1 MPQVLNFPPNFTWGA
16 ATSAYQIEG
25 AWDQDGRG
33 LSIWDTFSHTPGTT
47 YHNDNGDV
55 AADHYHRW
63 QEDIRLM
70 AKIGLKAYRFSISW
84 PRIFPEGKGKIN
96 PEGLDF
102 YDRLVDGLLEYQI
115 LPYPTLFH
123 WDLPQALQDKG
134 GWGERQT
141 AYYFADYAQ
150 AVGERL
156 SDRVTH
162 WITHNEP
169 FVAALL
175 GHFTGEHAPGAQDIG
190 LALQAT
196 HHLLLSHG
204 LAVQALR
211 ASAANPLQVGITL
224 NLETVQPASQNN
236 EEDQNAA
243 WRFDGI
249 INRMFL
255 DPIFLGAYPNDMLSL
270 FQPFFKDVLPGDL
283 EQISGPIDFLGINS
297 YSRAVIRHD
306 PDIPLISA
314 SQVLPVGNEYS
325 MMWEIYPQGLYELLN
340 RVWKDYQPAKIYVT
354 ENGVPVP
361 DDLDHDGRVRDYRR
375 IRYLRDHM
383 IQAHRAL
390 MEGVPLHGYFVWSL
404 LDNFEWAYGYR
415 MRFGLIYVN
424 FDTLERTIKESGRW
438 YASVIEQNGVD
449 SQPGG
454 PFLPC

>member
-1 MPQVLNFPPNFTWGA
+1 MTNLLTFPPNFTWGV

-33 LSIWDTFSHTPGTT
+33 LSIWDTFSHTPGNI
-47 YHNDNGDV
+47 YHDQNGDI

-63 QEDIRLM
+63 QKDIQLM
-70 AKIGLKAYRFSISW
+70 AELGLKAYRFSISW
-84 PRIFPEGKGKIN
+84 PRVLPEGRGKVN
-96 PEGLDF
+96 PAGLDF
-102 YDRLVDGLLEYQI
+102 YDRLVDELLENEIQ
-115 LPYPTLFH
+115 PFPTLFH
-123 WDLPQALQDKG
+123 WDLPQALQDQG

-141 AYYFADYAQ
+141 AYYFADYAR

-175 GHFTGEHAPGAQDIG
+175 GHFTGEHAPGVQDIS

-196 HHLLLSHG
+196 HYLLLSHG

-211 ASAANPLQVGITL
+211 NSSTSPLEVGITL
-224 NLETVQPASQNN
+224 NLETIHPASQS
-236 EEDQNAA
+236 EEDQKAA
-243 WRFDGI
+243 MRFDGV

-255 DPIFLGAYPNDMLSL
+255 DPIFHGSYPDDTLEM
-270 FQPFFKDVLPGDL
+270 FQPFFKGILPGDL
-283 EQISGPIDFLGINS
+283 EQISVPIDFLGVNS
-297 YSRAVIRHD
+297 YSRAVIRYD
-306 PDIPLISA
+306 PDSPLINA

-340 RVWKDYQPAKIYVT
+340 RVWKDYQPEVIYVT

-361 DDLDHDGRVRDYRR
+361 DDRDHDGRIRDYRR
-375 IRYLRDHM
+375 IRYLRDHI
-383 IQAHRAL
+383 IQAHHA
-390 MEGVPLHGYFVWSL
+390 MTEGVPLHGYFVWSF

-415 MRFGLIYVN
+415 MRFGLIYVD

-438 YASVIEQNGVD
+438 YANVIEQNGVD
-449 SQPGG
+449 SDPGG
-454 PFLPC
+454 PFIPC

>member
-1 MPQVLNFPPNFTWGA
+1 MPQILTFPKDFIWGV

-33 LSIWDTFSHTPGTT
+33 PSIWDTFSHTPGKI
-47 YHNDNGDV
+47 YQDQNGDI

-70 AKIGLKAYRFSISW
+70 AQLGLKAYRFSISW
-84 PRIFPEGKGKIN
+84 PRILPQGKGKIN
-96 PEGLDF
+96 PAGLDF
-102 YDRLVDGLLEYQI
+102 YDRLVDGLLENGI
-115 LPYPTLFH
+115 EPFPTLFH
-123 WDLPQALQDKG
+123 WDLPQALQDQG

-141 AYYFADYAQ
+141 AYYFADYAS
-150 AVGERL
+150 AVSERL

-169 FVAALL
+169 FVAAIL
-175 GHFTGEHAPGAQDIG
+175 GHFTGEHAPGEQDIS
-190 LALQAT
+190 LALKAT

-211 ASAANPLQVGITL
+211 TSASSSLQVGITL
-224 NLETVQPASQNN
+224 NLETIHPASPSQ
-236 EEDQNAA
+236 EDREAA

-255 DPIFLGAYPNDMLSL
+255 DPIFRGEYPDDTLSM
-270 FQPFFKDVLPGDL
+270 FQPFFKGILPGDL
-283 EQISGPIDFLGINS
+283 EQISIPINFLGINS

-306 PDIPLISA
+306 PDFPLVNV

-325 MMWEIYPQGLYELLN
+325 MMWEIYPSGLYELLN
-340 RVWKDYQPAKIYVT
+340 RVWRDYHPSVIYIT

-361 DDLDHDGRVRDYRR
+361 DDQDRDGRVRDYRR
-375 IRYLRDHM
+375 IRYLRDHI

-390 MEGVPLHGYFVWSL
+390 MEGVPLHGYVVWSL

-415 MRFGLIYVN
+415 MRFGLIYVDFN
-424 FDTLERTIKESGRW
+424 SLERTIKESGRW
-438 YASVIEQNGVD
+438 YADVIEHNGVD

-454 PFLPC
+454 SFLPC